1 MLWRLAVALVLPSQL
16 ALAEGG
22 AVLSQVLQLPG
33 GGNRAFNGIS
43 GIEVDAYGRW
53 AIALNDKGWLFELQ
67 LTRDENDDLRA
78 ATAKRIEWPRPGG
91 DSEGVAIAPDG
102 TLYVSH
108 EGPAS
113 LVKLMNY
120 RFHCVASHEDFA
132 MLGSN
137 RSLEALAISPAGDAY
152 VVPERPLAHA
162 STLRVYR
169 YRNGVWDV
177 SRELPIDE
185 AYYPVGADFGPDGL
199 LYLLERAA
207 SPLGFRSRIRRFD
220 PEVSD
225 GPVMPVLETR
235 LGLHDNLEGISVWK
249 DGQGQTRITM
259 VSDNNFLRIQHREIV
274 EYVLND

>member
-1 MLWRLAVALVLPSQL
+1 MLWRLAVALILSSQPV
-16 ALAEGG
+16 LAEGG
-22 AVLSQVLQLPG
+22 AVLSQVIQLPG

-43 GIEVDAYGRW
+43 GIEVDAGGRL
-53 AIALNDKGWLFELQ
+53 ATALNDKGWLFELR
-67 LTRDENDDLRA
+67 LTRDENDDLLA

-120 RFHCVASHEDFA
+120 RFHCIASHEDFA

-152 VVPERPLAHA
+152 VVPERPLADA
-162 STLRVYR
+162 SALRVYR
-169 YRNGVWDV
+169 YRDGVWDI
-177 SRELPIDE
+177 SRELPVDE

-220 PEVSD
+220 PTVSSGEVTE
-225 GPVMPVLETR
+225 VLETR
-235 LGLHDNLEGISVWK
+235 LGLHDNLEGISVWQ

-259 VSDNNFLRIQHREIV
+259 VSDNNFLRIQRREIV
-274 EYVLND
+274 EYVLKE